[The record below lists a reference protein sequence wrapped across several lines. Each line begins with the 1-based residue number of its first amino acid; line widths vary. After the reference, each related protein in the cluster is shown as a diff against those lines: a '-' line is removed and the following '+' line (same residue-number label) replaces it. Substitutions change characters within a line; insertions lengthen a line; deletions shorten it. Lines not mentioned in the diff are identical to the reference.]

1 VFPVQQADSEQSA
14 KRLAVSMA
22 LAALPL
28 DNATATRF
36 ARANRVAACQE
47 PNECAAH
54 GCRDLLIYCNA
65 GRCHHSAT
73 MNAGWRPAIVVAG
86 VRKPAHNRKSWFP
99 RRTFLHLAAGAAVLP
114 VLSRIALAQSYPA
127 RPVRFVHGFA
137 AGGSGDIAARL
148 IGQLLSDRLGQQFV
162 VENRTGAGGNIAVET
177 VARAP
182 ADGYTL
188 LQLNVANTINTALY
202 ERLNFNLL
210 NDIVPVASFMRAPNV
225 MEVTPSLPVKTVPEF
240 IAYAKA
246 NPGKISFASS
256 VVGSSIHMSG
266 ELFKAMAKIDMLHVP
281 YRGIAAGGLSDL
293 MTGVVHV
300 AFDNLPSSIELIR
313 AGKLRALAVTTTA
326 RSELLPDVPTVG
338 DFLPG
343 YEASAWYGVGAP
355 KGTPAEIVER
365 LNKETHQNVSRL
377 D

>member
-1 VFPVQQADSEQSA
+1 MADYRA
-14 KRLAVSMA
+14 LIRHTKRDPTLSRTPHALLAI
-22 LAALPL
+22 LAPAFLGGVMKY
-28 DNATATRF
+28 TR
-36 ARANRVAACQE
+36 RQ
-47 PNECAAH
+47 
-54 GCRDLLIYCNA
+54 
-65 GRCHHSAT
+65 
-73 MNAGWRPAIVVAG
+73 
-86 VRKPAHNRKSWFP
+86 
-99 RRTFLHLAAGAAVLP
+99 FLQLAAGAAAFQAVAP
-114 VLSRIALAQSYPA
+114 IAMAQNYPT

-148 IGQLLSDRLGQQFV
+148 IAQWLSDRLGQQFV

-177 VARAP
+177 VVRAP

-188 LQLNVANTINTALY
+188 LQLNVANSINTALY
-202 ERLNFNLL
+202 EKLNFNLL
-210 NDIVPVASFMRAPNV
+210 ADIVPVASFMRVPNV

-256 VVGSSIHMSG
+256 GVGSSIHMSG
-266 ELFKAMAKIDMLHVP
+266 ELFKAMANIDILHVP
-281 YRGIAAGGLSDL
+281 YRGIAGGGLSDL

-313 AGKLRALAVTTTA
+313 SGKLRALAVTTTT
-326 RSELLPDVPTVG
+326 RSPVLPDLPTVA

-343 YEASAWYGVGAP
+343 YEASAWYGIGAP

-365 LNKETHQNVSRL
+365 LNRELNLAFADLSMTARIAELGGTPLPGSPADFARFIAAEVEKWRNVVKLSGAKPE
-377 D
+377 

>member
-1 VFPVQQADSEQSA
+1 MKFRRRQFL
-14 KRLAVSMA
+14 RLAA
-22 LAALPL
+22 
-28 DNATATRF
+28 
-36 ARANRVAACQE
+36 
-47 PNECAAH
+47 CAA
-54 GCRDLLIYCNA
+54 GL
-65 GRCHHSAT
+65 SA
-73 MNAGWRPAIVVAG
+73 AP
-86 VRKPAHNRKSWFP
+86 
-99 RRTFLHLAAGAAVLP
+99 
-114 VLSRIALAQSYPA
+114 RIAMAQTYPT

-148 IGQLLSDRLGQQFV
+148 IAQWLSDRLRQQFV
-162 VENRTGAGGNIAVET
+162 VENRTGAGGNIAVEA
-177 VARAP
+177 VVRAP

-202 ERLNFNLL
+202 ERLSFNLL
-210 NDIVPVASFMRAPNV
+210 NDITPIASFMRVPNV

-256 VVGSSIHMSG
+256 GVGSSIHMSG
-266 ELFKAMAKIDMLHVP
+266 ELFKAMAKINMLHVP

-313 AGKLRALAVTTTA
+313 SGKVRALAVTTTA

-355 KGTPAEIVER
+355 RGTPSEIVKM
-365 LNKETHQNVSRL
+365 LNKELNAAFADPMTRARIVDLGGTPLPGSPADFGRFVAKEVEKW
-377 D
+377 DKVVEFSGTKIKAE

>member
-1 VFPVQQADSEQSA
+1 MKFRRRQFL
-14 KRLAVSMA
+14 RL
-22 LAALPL
+22 
-28 DNATATRF
+28 TA
-36 ARANRVAACQE
+36 
-47 PNECAAH
+47 CAA
-54 GCRDLLIYCNA
+54 GL
-65 GRCHHSAT
+65 SA
-73 MNAGWRPAIVVAG
+73 A
-86 VRKPAHNRKSWFP
+86 
-99 RRTFLHLAAGAAVLP
+99 
-114 VLSRIALAQSYPA
+114 SRIALAQTYPT

-148 IGQLLSDRLGQQFV
+148 IAQWLSDRLGQQFV
-162 VENRTGAGGNIAVET
+162 VENRTGAGGNIAVEA
-177 VARAP
+177 VVRAP
-182 ADGYTL
+182 TDGYTL
-188 LQLNVANTINTALY
+188 LQLNVANTINAALY
-202 ERLNFNLL
+202 ERLSFNLL
-210 NDIVPVASFMRAPNV
+210 NDITPIASFMRVPNV

-256 VVGSSIHMSG
+256 GVGSSIHMSG
-266 ELFKAMAKIDMLHVP
+266 ELFKAMAKINMLHVP

-313 AGKLRALAVTTTA
+313 SGKVRALAVTTTA

-355 KGTPAEIVER
+355 RGTPSEIVEM
-365 LNKETHQNVSRL
+365 LNKELNAAFADPTTRARIVDLGGTPLPGSPADFGRFVAKEVEKW
-377 D
+377 DKVVEFSGTKIKAE

>member
-1 VFPVQQADSEQSA
+1 
-14 KRLAVSMA
+14 
-22 LAALPL
+22 
-28 DNATATRF
+28 
-36 ARANRVAACQE
+36 
-47 PNECAAH
+47 
-54 GCRDLLIYCNA
+54 
-65 GRCHHSAT
+65 
-73 MNAGWRPAIVVAG
+73 MNL
-86 VRKPAHNRKSWFP
+86 P
-99 RRTFLHLAAGAAVLP
+99 RRQFLHLGAGAVALPAV
-114 VLSRIALAQSYPA
+114 SRVVRAQAYPT

-148 IGQLLSDRLGQQFV
+148 IAQSLSDRLGQQFV
-162 VENRTGAGGNIAVET
+162 VENRTGAGGNIAVEA

-188 LQLNVANTINTALY
+188 LQLNVANAINTALY

-210 NDIVPVASFMRAPNV
+210 NDIAPVASFMRVPNV

-240 IAYAKA
+240 IAYAKS

-256 VVGSSIHMSG
+256 GVGSSIHMSG
-266 ELFKAMAKIDMLHVP
+266 ELFKAMAKIDIVHVP

-313 AGKLRALAVTTTA
+313 SGKERALAVTTTA

-355 KGTPAEIVER
+355 NGTPTEIVER
-365 LNKETHQNVSRL
+365 LNTELNAALADPKTMARISKVGGTPLPGSPADFGRFIAREVEKWGKVVELSGTKIKAE
-377 D
+377 

>member
-1 VFPVQQADSEQSA
+1 MKFRRRQFL
-14 KRLAVSMA
+14 RL
-22 LAALPL
+22 
-28 DNATATRF
+28 TA
-36 ARANRVAACQE
+36 
-47 PNECAAH
+47 CAA
-54 GCRDLLIYCNA
+54 GL
-65 GRCHHSAT
+65 SA
-73 MNAGWRPAIVVAG
+73 AP
-86 VRKPAHNRKSWFP
+86 
-99 RRTFLHLAAGAAVLP
+99 
-114 VLSRIALAQSYPA
+114 RIAMAQTYPT

-148 IGQLLSDRLGQQFV
+148 IAQWLSDRLGQQFV
-162 VENRTGAGGNIAVET
+162 VENRTGAGGNIAVEA
-177 VARAP
+177 VVRAP
-182 ADGYTL
+182 TDGYTL
-188 LQLNVANTINTALY
+188 LQLNVANTINAALY
-202 ERLNFNLL
+202 ERLSFNLL
-210 NDIVPVASFMRAPNV
+210 NDITPIASFMRVPNV

-256 VVGSSIHMSG
+256 GVGSSIHMSG
-266 ELFKAMAKIDMLHVP
+266 ELFKAMAKINMLHVP

-313 AGKLRALAVTTTA
+313 SGKVRALAVTTTA

-355 KGTPAEIVER
+355 RGTPSEIVEM
-365 LNKETHQNVSRL
+365 LNKELNAAFADPMTRARIVDLGGTPLPGSPTDFGRFVAKEVEKWGKVVEFSGTKIKAE
-377 D
+377 

>member
-1 VFPVQQADSEQSA
+1 MKFRRRQFL
-14 KRLAVSMA
+14 RL
-22 LAALPL
+22 
-28 DNATATRF
+28 TA
-36 ARANRVAACQE
+36 
-47 PNECAAH
+47 CAA
-54 GCRDLLIYCNA
+54 GL
-65 GRCHHSAT
+65 SA
-73 MNAGWRPAIVVAG
+73 A
-86 VRKPAHNRKSWFP
+86 
-99 RRTFLHLAAGAAVLP
+99 
-114 VLSRIALAQSYPA
+114 SRIALAQTYPT

-148 IGQLLSDRLGQQFV
+148 IAQWLSDRLGQQFV
-162 VENRTGAGGNIAVET
+162 VENRTGAGGNIAVEA
-177 VARAP
+177 VVRAP
-182 ADGYTL
+182 TDGYTL
-188 LQLNVANTINTALY
+188 LQLNVANTINAALY
-202 ERLNFNLL
+202 ERLSFNLL
-210 NDIVPVASFMRAPNV
+210 NDITPIASFMRVPNV

-256 VVGSSIHMSG
+256 GVGSSIHMSG
-266 ELFKAMAKIDMLHVP
+266 ELFKAMAKINMLHVP

-313 AGKLRALAVTTTA
+313 SGKVRALAVTTTA

-355 KGTPAEIVER
+355 RGTPSEIVEM
-365 LNKETHQNVSRL
+365 LNKQLNAAFADPMTRARIVDLGGTPLPGSPTDFGRFVAKEVEKWGKVVEFSGTKIKAE
-377 D
+377 

>member
-1 VFPVQQADSEQSA
+1 MMKV
-14 KRLAVSMA
+14 KL
-22 LAALPL
+22 
-28 DNATATRF
+28 
-36 ARANRVAACQE
+36 
-47 PNECAAH
+47 
-54 GCRDLLIYCNA
+54 
-65 GRCHHSAT
+65 
-73 MNAGWRPAIVVAG
+73 
-86 VRKPAHNRKSWFP
+86 P
-99 RRTFLHLAAGAAVLP
+99 RRTFLYLAAGAAALP
-114 VLSRIALAQSYPA
+114 VLSSIAWAQAYPT
-127 RPVRFVHGFA
+127 RPVRFIHGFA

-148 IGQLLSDRLGQQFV
+148 IAQLLSDRLGQQFI
-162 VENRTGAGGNIAVET
+162 VENRTGAGGNIAVEA

-188 LQLNVANTINTALY
+188 LQLNVANAINTALY
-202 ERLNFNLL
+202 EKLNFSLL
-210 NDIVPVASFMRAPNV
+210 NDIVPVASFMRVPNV
-225 MEVTPSLPVKTVPEF
+225 MEVTLSLPVKTVPEF
-240 IAYAKA
+240 IAYARA

-256 VVGSSIHMSG
+256 GVGSSIHMSG

-313 AGKLRALAVTTTA
+313 SGKVRALAVTTTA

-355 KGTPAEIVER
+355 SGTPAEIVQK
-365 LNKETHQNVSRL
+365 LNKELNAAFVDPRTKARIAEVGGTPLPGSPGDFGRFIAKEVEKW
-377 D
+377 DKVVEFSGVKIKAE

>member
-1 VFPVQQADSEQSA
+1 M
-14 KRLAVSMA
+14 KL
-22 LAALPL
+22 
-28 DNATATRF
+28 
-36 ARANRVAACQE
+36 
-47 PNECAAH
+47 
-54 GCRDLLIYCNA
+54 
-65 GRCHHSAT
+65 
-73 MNAGWRPAIVVAG
+73 
-86 VRKPAHNRKSWFP
+86 P
-99 RRTFLHLAAGAAVLP
+99 RRKFLHLAAGAAALP
-114 VLSRIALAQSYPA
+114 AASRIARAQAYPT

-148 IGQLLSDRLGQQFV
+148 IAQWLSDRLGQQFV
-162 VENRTGAGGNIAVET
+162 VENRTGAGGNIAVEAVT
-177 VARAP
+177 RAP

-202 ERLNFNLL
+202 ERLSFNLL
-210 NDIVPVASFMRAPNV
+210 NDIAPVASFMRVPNV

-256 VVGSSIHMSG
+256 GVGSSIHMSG

-313 AGKLRALAVTTTA
+313 SGKVRALAVTTTV
-326 RSELLPDVPTVG
+326 RSELLPDVPTVD

-355 KGTPAEIVER
+355 RTRRSRSWNGSTRSSTPR
-365 LNKETHQNVSRL
+365 LPIRGRRHGLLSSVARRFPARLPTSTGSSLKKSRSGARWSSSLALKLRQNDRRVVVL
-377 D
+377 

>member
-1 VFPVQQADSEQSA
+1 
-14 KRLAVSMA
+14 M
-22 LAALPL
+22 
-28 DNATATRF
+28 RF
-36 ARANRVAACQE
+36 ARRQ
-47 PNECAAH
+47 
-54 GCRDLLIYCNA
+54 
-65 GRCHHSAT
+65 
-73 MNAGWRPAIVVAG
+73 
-86 VRKPAHNRKSWFP
+86 
-99 RRTFLHLAAGAAVLP
+99 FLRLAAGAAACEG
-114 VLSRIALAQSYPA
+114 IASSAAAQSYPT

-148 IGQLLSDRLGQQFV
+148 IAQWLSDRLGQQFV

-177 VARAP
+177 VSRAP

-188 LQLNVANTINTALY
+188 LQLNVANSINTALY
-202 ERLNFNLL
+202 ERLNVNLL
-210 NDIVPVASFMRAPNV
+210 ADIVPVASFMRVPNV

-256 VVGSSIHMSG
+256 GVGSSIHMSG
-266 ELFKAMAKIDMLHVP
+266 ELFKAMANIDIVHVP
-281 YRGIAAGGLSDL
+281 YRGIAGGGFSDL

-313 AGKLRALAVTTTA
+313 SGKLRALAVTTAT
-326 RSELLPDVPTVG
+326 RSPVLPDLPAVA

-355 KGTPAEIVER
+355 RGTPADIVETVNKA
-365 LNKETHQNVSRL
+365 LNLAFADASMTARIAELGGAPLPGSASDFASFIAAEVEKWRKVVKLSGAKPQ
-377 D
+377 

>member
-1 VFPVQQADSEQSA
+1 M
-14 KRLAVSMA
+14 KL
-22 LAALPL
+22 
-28 DNATATRF
+28 
-36 ARANRVAACQE
+36 
-47 PNECAAH
+47 H
-54 GCRDLLIYCNA
+54 
-65 GRCHHSAT
+65 
-73 MNAGWRPAIVVAG
+73 
-86 VRKPAHNRKSWFP
+86 
-99 RRTFLHLAAGAAVLP
+99 RRNFLRMAAGAAALP
-114 VLSRIALAQSYPA
+114 AVSRIAWAQAYPT

-148 IGQLLSDRLGQQFV
+148 IAQWLSDRLRQQFV
-162 VENRTGAGGNIAVET
+162 VENRTGAGGNIAVEA
-177 VARAP
+177 VVRAP

-202 ERLNFNLL
+202 ERLSFNLL
-210 NDIVPVASFMRAPNV
+210 NDIAPIASFMRVPNV

-256 VVGSSIHMSG
+256 GVGSSIHMSG
-266 ELFKAMAKIDMLHVP
+266 ELFKAMAKINMLHVP

-313 AGKLRALAVTTTA
+313 SGKVRALAVTTTA

-355 KGTPAEIVER
+355 RGTPSEIVKM
-365 LNKETHQNVSRL
+365 LNKQLNAAFADPMTRARIVDLGGTPLPGSPTDFGRFVAKEVEKWGKVVEFSGTKIKAE
-377 D
+377 

>member
-1 VFPVQQADSEQSA
+1 MKFRRRQLL
-14 KRLAVSMA
+14 RLAA
-22 LAALPL
+22 
-28 DNATATRF
+28 
-36 ARANRVAACQE
+36 
-47 PNECAAH
+47 CAA
-54 GCRDLLIYCNA
+54 GL
-65 GRCHHSAT
+65 SA
-73 MNAGWRPAIVVAG
+73 A
-86 VRKPAHNRKSWFP
+86 
-99 RRTFLHLAAGAAVLP
+99 
-114 VLSRIALAQSYPA
+114 SRIAMAQTYPT

-148 IGQLLSDRLGQQFV
+148 IAQWLSDRLRQQFV
-162 VENRTGAGGNIAVET
+162 VENRTGAGGNIAVEA
-177 VARAP
+177 VVRAP

-202 ERLNFNLL
+202 ERLSFNLL
-210 NDIVPVASFMRAPNV
+210 NDIAPIASFMRVPNV

-256 VVGSSIHMSG
+256 GVGSSIHMSG
-266 ELFKAMAKIDMLHVP
+266 ELFKAMAKINVLHVP

-313 AGKLRALAVTTTA
+313 SGKVRALAVTTTA

-355 KGTPAEIVER
+355 RGTPSEIVEM
-365 LNKETHQNVSRL
+365 LNKQLNAAFADPMTRARIVDLGGTPLPGSPTDFGRFVAKEVEKWGKVVEFFGTKIKAE
-377 D
+377 